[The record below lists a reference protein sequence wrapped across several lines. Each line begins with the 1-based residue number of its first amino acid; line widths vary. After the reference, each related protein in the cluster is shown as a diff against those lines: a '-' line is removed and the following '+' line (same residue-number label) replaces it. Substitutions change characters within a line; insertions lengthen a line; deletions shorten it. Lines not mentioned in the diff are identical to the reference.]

1 LIKCNPIV
9 LKSNTTRPNFCLEV
23 WGTDYNKIKDTCILA
38 EKLGY
43 DGFFYGESLADIDL
57 DCWTILSNLSAVTDK
72 IKLGPVITYLFPQ
85 YRSIVLLAK
94 QAVTLQEISNGRLEF
109 RTGAGATLQWSLQW
123 WHPYGI
129 EYPSN
134 SERVRMLKE
143 GISLL
148 HRLWNAS
155 GGNNNEPSVYFA
167 GNYFKLNGASLKRPS
182 KTIPI
187 TIAAKKRKTMQIA
200 SKYADVWESSYI
212 APEQFVSLN
221 KKFEDIIKSEQCSN
235 NNNINTDKK
244 TIKKSVELDVII
256 ADTDS
261 DLEYKKRIFAMERG
275 PGVAHQILEHGLVGT
290 ADKIGERVREYIDA
304 GLDQFFLAFQDPFDF
319 RALKLFM
326 DGAVR

>member
-1 LIKCNPIV
+1 M
-9 LKSNTTRPNFCLEV
+9 KSNNNRPNFCLEV

-129 EYPSN
+129 EYPN
-134 SERVRMLKE
+134 NAERVRMVEE
-143 GISLL
+143 GIMLL
-148 HRLWNAS
+148 HRLWKSS
-155 GGNNNEPSVYFA
+155 GGNNEPSVHFT

-182 KTIPI
+182 KTIPV

-200 SKYADVWESSYI
+200 AKYADVWESSYI
-212 APEQFVSLN
+212 TPEQFVSLN
-221 KKFEDIIKSEQCSN
+221 KKFEDIIKSEQSN
-235 NNNINTDKK
+235 NNNNSNTHKK
-244 TIKKSVELDVII
+244 TIKKSIELDVII

-261 DLEYKKRIFAMERG
+261 DLEYRKRIFAMERG
-275 PGVAHQILEHGLVGT
+275 PGVTHQILKHGLVGKT
-290 ADKIGERVREYIDA
+290 EKIAERLKKYIDA
-304 GLDQFFLAFQDPFDF
+304 GVNQFFLAFQDPFDS
-319 RALKLFM
+319 RALESFT
-326 DGAVR
+326 DTFRR

>member
-1 LIKCNPIV
+1 M
-9 LKSNTTRPNFCLEV
+9 KSNNNRPNFCLEV

-43 DGFFYGESLADIDL
+43 DSFFYGESLVDIDL

-129 EYPSN
+129 EYPN
-134 SERVRMLKE
+134 NTERVRMLEE
-143 GISLL
+143 GIMLL
-148 HRLWNAS
+148 HRLWKSS
-155 GGNNNEPSVYFA
+155 GGNNEPSVHFT

-182 KTIPI
+182 KTIPV

-200 SKYADVWESSYI
+200 AKYADVWESSYI
-212 APEQFVSLN
+212 TPEQFVSLN
-221 KKFEDIIKSEQCSN
+221 KKFEDIIKSEQSN
-235 NNNINTDKK
+235 NNNNSNTHKK
-244 TIKKSVELDVII
+244 TIKKSIELDVII
-256 ADTDS
+256 ADSDS
-261 DLEYKKRIFAMERG
+261 DLEYRKRIFAMERG
-275 PGVAHQILEHGLVGT
+275 PGVSHQIFKHGLVGKT
-290 ADKIGERVREYIDA
+290 DKIAERLKEYIDA
-304 GLDQFFLAFQDPFDF
+304 GVNQFFLAFQDPFDS
-319 RALKLFM
+319 RALESFT
-326 DGAVR
+326 DTFRR

>member
-1 LIKCNPIV
+1 MNAGRLI
-9 LKSNTTRPNFCLEV
+9 LTSNNNRPNFCLEV

-57 DCWTILSNLSAVTDK
+57 DCWTILSNLSAITDK

-85 YRSIVLLAK
+85 YRSIALLAK

-134 SERVRMLKE
+134 AERVSMLEE
-143 GISLL
+143 GILL
-148 HRLWNAS
+148 LCKLWRVS
-155 GGNNNEPSVYFA
+155 GNNDNGSSVRFT
-167 GNYFKLNGASLKRPS
+167 GKYFKLNGASLKKPD
-182 KTIPI
+182 KTIPV
-187 TIAAKKRKTMQIA
+187 TIAAKRRKTMQIA
-200 SKYADVWESSYI
+200 AKYADVWESSYI
-212 APEQFVSLN
+212 TPEQFASLN
-221 KKFEDIIKSEQCSN
+221 KKFEDIIIKSKQSGN
-235 NNNINTDKK
+235 NNYHNTDKK

-275 PGVAHQILEHGLVGT
+275 PGAAHQILKHGLVGK
-290 ADKIGERVREYIDA
+290 ADKIGERLKKYVEA
-304 GLDQFFLAFQDPFDF
+304 GVNQFFLAFQDPFDS
-319 RALKLFM
+319 RALESFM
-326 DGAVR
+326 DAAVR